1 MEDYKELLSKI
12 ITHHMNG
19 PSYIKRIL
27 KDRLYNKKKQAYLKS
42 YNEIFKLHPE
52 LNKSA
57 YYEKEWLEKWK
68 KYDSSIKPFSYR
80 IFSRY
85 IGSDI
90 NIIPLELLPTLY
102 EPILT
107 PGQFLNYYNDK
118 NCLGKIIPSSFSP
131 IVYLR
136 NINNIFYDGNYNFL
150 DRRIV
155 DSYLDSLTDVDI
167 LIVKPSVSRG
177 GANVKKFYKESNQFI
192 DKKQN
197 VLSSDYLKR
206 AYGCDYIIEEC
217 IRQSDSTAIFNKSS
231 VNTIRIATFRDSN
244 GIIHPLK
251 AFLRIGVKGQDVD
264 NTHAGGMACGIND
277 EGYLGKYVCDLLGNT
292 SSIFNE
298 IDFSKTREIENFCN
312 IKEFAIKVSSYIL
325 HHNLV
330 ALDVAL
336 NQDNTPKILEI
347 NIGGFSG
354 WGYQFNSG
362 SVFGEFT
369 DDITEY
375 CYKENHKVTIES
387 LLKYKG

>member
-1 MEDYKELLSKI
+1 MI
-12 ITHHMNG
+12 ITHRMNG
-19 PSYIKRIL
+19 LPYIKRIL

-52 LNKSA
+52 LSKSA

-118 NCLGKIIPSSFSP
+118 NCLDKIIPSSFSP

-155 DSYLDSLTDVDI
+155 DSYLDSLTDVDR

-177 GANVKKFYKESNQFI
+177 GANVKKFHRENNYFI
-192 DKKQN
+192 DKNQN

-251 AFLRIGVKGQDVD
+251 AFFRIGVKGQDVD
-264 NTHAGGMACGIND
+264 NTHAGGTTCGIND

-298 IDFSKTREIENFCN
+298 IDFSKTRKFENFCN

-336 NQDNTPKILEI
+336 NQYNIPKILEI

-369 DDITEY
+369 DAITEY